1 MQKGYHNRRLGDS
14 IVLVQERMR
23 RLYQQEIKLRKQ
35 AATNYFHQQMVD
47 LTKDATK
54 FHQQR

>member
-23 RLYQQEIKLRKQ
+23 RLYQQEIKLQKQ
-35 AATNYFHQQMVD
+35 VATNYSHQQMAD

-54 FHQQR
+54 FHQRR

>member
-23 RLYQQEIKLRKQ
+23 RLYQQEIKLQKQ
-35 AATNYFHQQMVD
+35 VATNYSHQQMVD

-54 FHQQR
+54 FHQRR